1 MLVHRGPLVHWYDA
15 FRRGWTVPQ
24 SAVRPD
30 RVVVNTP
37 LLDQDFG
44 FAKAVE
50 DFAIEQL
57 VADPGIEALAVTFPC
72 D

>member
-1 MLVHRGPLVHWYDA
+1 
-15 FRRGWTVPQ
+15 
-24 SAVRPD
+24 
-30 RVVVNTP
+30 VNTP